1 MYKYANSPC
10 FFQKSVYNNKCS
22 IQKRHNLAAAESQ
35 SRNNFG
41 KEEKNMA
48 NEIKK
53 VVLAYSGGLDTS
65 IIIPWLKENYG
76 DCEVIA
82 VSGDVGQG
90 TELDGLEEKAKK
102 TGASKLYVLDLKEE
116 FVQDYVYPTVK
127 AGAVYENKYLLGT
140 SFARPIIAKRI
151 VEIAKAEGADA
162 ICHGCTGKGND
173 QVRFELA
180 IKAYAP
186 DMDII
191 APWRFW
197 ELDSREKEIE
207 FAESHHIP
215 LKINKETNYSKDKNL
230 WHLSHEGLDLED
242 PANEAPLNKEGF
254 LELGVSPEQA
264 PDKPTYVT
272 IHFEKGVP
280 TKLDD
285 QEMTAKDII
294 LKLNEIGGANGIGIL
309 DIVENRLVGMKSR
322 GVYETPGGSIL
333 YAAHEKLEEI
343 TLDKETAHFK
353 AIAAQKFGELVYNG
367 LWYTP
372 LRKALSAFVDSTQE
386 TVTGDVKLKLYKGNI
401 IPASVTSPYSL
412 YNAGM
417 ATFDEDDCYDQA
429 DSAGF
434 INLFGLPVKVRALN
448 DQALQKATGDSFSSV
463 E

>member
-1 MYKYANSPC
+1 MSNLHNENKSYK
-10 FFQKSVYNNKCS
+10 K
-22 IQKRHNLAAAESQ
+22 I
-35 SRNNFG
+35 
-41 KEEKNMA
+41 
-48 NEIKK
+48 
-53 VVLAYSGGLDTS
+53 VLAYSGGLDTS
-65 IIIPWLKENYG
+65 VLIPWLKEHYNG
-76 DCEVIA
+76 CEVIA
-82 VSGDVGQG
+82 VSGNVGQTG
-90 TELDGLEEKAKK
+90 ELDGLEEKALA
-102 TGASKLYVLDLKEE
+102 TGASKLYIEDLTDT
-116 FVQDYVYPTVK
+116 FVNDYIVPSIK
-127 AGAVYENKYLLGT
+127 AGASYEKYLLGT

-180 IKAYAP
+180 IKAFAP
-186 DMDII
+186 DMDVI

-207 FAESHHIP
+207 FAEKHHIP

-264 PDKPTYVT
+264 PDKPTYIT
-272 IHFEKGVP
+272 IHFEKGVA
-280 TKLDD
+280 TKLNDEELTPK
-285 QEMTAKDII
+285 EMI

-322 GVYETPGGSIL
+322 GVYETPGGTIL

-343 TLDKETAHFK
+343 TLDKETSHYK
-353 AIAAQKFGELVYNG
+353 ALVAQKFGELVYNG

-386 TVTGDVKLKLYKGNI
+386 TVTGDVTLKLYKGNI
-401 IPASVTSPYSL
+401 IPAAVSSPYSL

-448 DQALQKATGDSFSSV
+448 DQALQEATGESFSSV

>member
-1 MYKYANSPC
+1 MSNLHNENKSYK
-10 FFQKSVYNNKCS
+10 K
-22 IQKRHNLAAAESQ
+22 I
-35 SRNNFG
+35 
-41 KEEKNMA
+41 
-48 NEIKK
+48 
-53 VVLAYSGGLDTS
+53 VLAYSGGLDTS
-65 IIIPWLKENYG
+65 VLIPWLKEHYNG
-76 DCEVIA
+76 CEVIA
-82 VSGDVGQG
+82 VSGNVGQEA
-90 TELDGLEEKAKK
+90 ELEGLEEKALA
-102 TGASKLYVLDLKEE
+102 TGASKLYIEDLTDT
-116 FVQDYVYPTVK
+116 FVNDYIVPSIK
-127 AGAVYENKYLLGT
+127 AGASYEKYLLGT